1 MIKYILAALTT
12 GAIAGYFVNNFVG
25 GFPNVL
31 VTDYLFNFA
40 LYVLLLVMGLSF
52 AIDKEAVA
60 ELKATGARLFV
71 VPVLVILGSILGG
84 LVAGLIFRL
93 NLYGSMAV
101 TAGYGWYTLT
111 GPLLTQMLGTEW
123 AALGFAANF
132 LRELLTIVTITL
144 LVRDFR
150 DVPIASGEWDNH
162 GHATLPVIVRY
173 CGSETLITAFSS
185 GFVLS
190 MLAPFTVMANSL
202 AFLTKRTFLA
212 LFQPKTPPPPL
223 GGR

>member
-1 MIKYILAALTT
+1 MIKYILAILAL
-12 GAIAGYFVNNFVG
+12 GVAAGYVVNNFSS

-31 VTDYLFNFA
+31 VTDYLLSAA
-40 LYVLLLVMGLSF
+40 LYILLFVMGLTF

-60 ELKATGARLFV
+60 KLKATGLKLLI

-84 LVAGLIFRL
+84 LVAGLIFQL
-93 NLYGSMAV
+93 DLFGSMAV

-111 GPLLTQMLGTEW
+111 GPLLTQMLGTTW
-123 AALGFAANF
+123 GALGFAANF

-144 LVRDFR
+144 LVRLDKYA
-150 DVPIASGEWDNH
+150 PIASGGATTMDT
-162 GHATLPVIVRY
+162 TLPVIVRY

-190 MLAPFTVMANSL
+190 MIAPFTVVAIASL
-202 AFLTKRTFLA
+202 F
-212 LFQPKTPPPPL
+212 
-223 GGR
+223 

>member
-1 MIKYILAALTT
+1 MIKYILAALAL
-12 GAIAGYFVNNFVG
+12 GVAAGYVVNNFSS

-31 VTDYLFNFA
+31 VTDYLLSAA
-40 LYVLLLVMGLSF
+40 LYILLFVMGLTF

-60 ELKATGARLFV
+60 KLKATGLKLLI

-84 LVAGLIFRL
+84 LVAGLIFQL
-93 NLYGSMAV
+93 DLFGSMAV

-111 GPLLTQMLGTEW
+111 GPLLTQMLGTTW
-123 AALGFAANF
+123 GALGFAANF

-144 LVRDFR
+144 LVKLDKYA
-150 DVPIASGEWDNH
+150 PIASGGATTMDT
-162 GHATLPVIVRY
+162 TLPVIVRY

-190 MLAPFTVMANSL
+190 MIAPFTVVAIASL
-202 AFLTKRTFLA
+202 F
-212 LFQPKTPPPPL
+212 
-223 GGR
+223 